1 MYIGRSLTNY
11 ETNGGLGMN
20 ESRQIGTF
28 RLISHA
34 SGHRCGVGKIG
45 QQKVEFEM
53 RLRRIISGA
62 RG

>member
-1 MYIGRSLTNY
+1 
-11 ETNGGLGMN
+11 MN